1 MLKGRVT
8 VVESSL
14 FRSPFDGHG
23 VGDRPTRAGAIG
35 VHLAADRV
43 TGVTLVSSWPAGAQ
57 ALCAALGQALG
68 LILPGRTG
76 QTAPCSAGLVMRT
89 GPEEF
94 MIISDLAG
102 DLTADM
108 TTILRQSISAEVG
121 SVTNLSHARCC
132 IHIDGPKCLDTLSKL
147 FALDFREDA
156 FPVHEI
162 RLSGHHH
169 VPCTLHRL
177 GLSEFDLYVF
187 STYAY
192 DQLATLLDAALEYGV
207 GLSRIK

>member
-1 MLKGRVT
+1 VHVKVRRLT
-8 VVESSL
+8 SL
-14 FRSPFDGHG
+14 
-23 VGDRPTRAGAIG
+23 
-35 VHLAADRV
+35 
-43 TGVTLVSSWPAGAQ
+43 TLVSTWPTGAQ
-57 ALCAALGQALG
+57 TLCATLGQALG
-68 LILPGRTG
+68 QTCPGLAG
-76 QTAPCSAGLVMRT
+76 QTVQCAVGLVMRT

-94 MIISDLAG
+94 MVISDPLGELAV
-102 DLTADM
+102 DVAAT
-108 TTILRQSISAEVG
+108 LRQSISAEVG

-132 IHIDGPKCLDTLSKL
+132 IHIDGPECLATLSKL
-147 FALDFREDA
+147 FALDLRENA

-177 GLSEFDLYVF
+177 GLTEFDLYVF

-207 GLSRIK
+207 GLSRME